1 MYKDTITLFKRDP
14 DRRWFPTVIRGVN
27 LNMDRAAIVAKYGE
41 QSSDAAVLNIRYTVE
56 DGQIVVGGKP
66 WVPPKEWQDESQ
78 VTFTSGNDFDFFWL
92 GEWTDGTVDDR
103 TYQGGFYQ
111 WMNKNY
117 DFVFAIT
124 GFSMFSDIP
133 HFEVTA
139 R

>member
-14 DRRWFPTVIRGVN
+14 DRKWHPTILRNVN

-41 QSSDAAVLNIRYTVE
+41 QSSDAAILNVQYTVE
-56 DGQIVVGGKP
+56 DGQIMVGGKP
-66 WVPPKEWQDESQ
+66 WESPKEWRDESQ
-78 VTFTSGNDFDFFWL
+78 ISFTSGNDFDFFWL
-92 GEWTDGTVDDR
+92 GEWDEGTVDD
-103 TYQGGFYQ
+103 TAYFGGFYQ

-124 GFSMFSDIP
+124 GFSMFTVIP
-133 HFEVTA
+133 HFEVTG